1 MSDAGRKDFS
11 TKAKE
16 SIQPD
21 STKSTQ
27 DKVGETFTDAG
38 DKVARGFQTDGSKST
53 SQEISDKAGRS
64 KDRDVHGSSGGSVLD
79 KAKDAVGLGD
89 KH

>member
-16 SIQPD
+16 EMTPD

-27 DKVGETFTDAG
+27 QKTKEAFTDTT
-38 DKVARGFQTDGSKST
+38 DKAARGLQSDGSKST
-53 SQEISDKAGRS
+53 GQETSDKLGRS
-64 KDRDVHGSSGGSVLD
+64 KDEHVHGGTGESIMD
-79 KAKDAVGLGD
+79 KTKNALGMGN
-89 KH
+89 K